1 MAEAV
6 PASCLAVVRHDQVL
20 LLAVKKHT
28 EDGDIFFV
36 GLQGIEWVI

>member
-1 MAEAV
+1 
-6 PASCLAVVRHDQVL
+6 VVEVERFANKAAM

-36 GLQGIEWVI
+36 EGS